1 MLTFEV
7 NDMTCG
13 HCVSAIT
20 KALKEVNPNAQ
31 VDIQLADKQV
41 QIEGADAQLQ
51 TFVHAM
57 QEAGYSPVQT
67 HLGA

>member
-7 NDMTCG
+7 KDMTCG

-20 KALKEVNPNAQ
+20 KALKAVDADAQ
-31 VDIQLADKQV
+31 VQVNLTDKQV
-41 QIEGADAQLQ
+41 QIDSAHADLN
-51 TFVHAM
+51 TLVHAM
-57 QEAGYSPVQT
+57 QEAGYTPVQT

>member
-7 NDMTCG
+7 KDMTCG

-20 KALKEVNPNAQ
+20 KALKA
-31 VDIQLADKQV
+31 VD
-41 QIEGADAQLQ
+41 ADAQVQVNLVEKE
-51 TFVHAM
+51 VHIEPAHADVTSLVAAM
-57 QEAGYSPVQT
+57 QEAGYTPVQT